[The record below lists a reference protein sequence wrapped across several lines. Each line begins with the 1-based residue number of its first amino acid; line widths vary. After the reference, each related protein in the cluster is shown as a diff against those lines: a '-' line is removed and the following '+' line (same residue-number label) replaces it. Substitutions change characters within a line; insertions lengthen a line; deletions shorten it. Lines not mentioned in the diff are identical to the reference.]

1 MSRLR
6 HSLLCLCLIT
16 SPIYSF
22 AADDDLSDLRKD
34 AATDSEWRLVHNNKT
49 HNIKTYF
56 KKEDGKRVRSFKIES
71 ELDAPLSTVANVELD
86 PNNYD
91 KWYYQVTESKLL
103 KATSNTEFYT
113 YIRYNSPGGLPD
125 RDTVL
130 QTIIKPYSKKTGYMQ
145 LTIRGIDDYIPATAG
160 VTRIAAL
167 DMIAKFTPIAEGKK
181 TNLEIVGYMDPGGFA
196 PIWAVNFVQRTTP
209 LTTIIGLQR
218 MLLLPQY
225 NSPSF
230 STPFKYME

>member
-1 MSRLR
+1 MSFFRQSMF
-6 HSLLCLCLIT
+6 SLCIVLTT
-16 SPIYSF
+16 SVGF
-22 AADDDLSDLRKD
+22 AADDDLNDLRKD
-34 AATDSEWRLVHNNKT
+34 AASDSEWRLVHNNKT
-49 HNIKTYF
+49 HDIRTYF

-130 QTIIKPYSKKTGYMQ
+130 QTLIKPYNKKTGYMQ
-145 LTIRGIDDYIPATAG
+145 LTIRGVDDFIPPTAG
-160 VTRIAAL
+160 ITRIAAL
-167 DMIAKFTPIAEGKK
+167 DMIATFKPIADGKK

-230 STPFKYME
+230 STPFKYTE